1 MKGLT
6 HAERYVMHDAKPRK
20 GKQVHG
26 AKSAGQDAVGGKRRM
41 ARIRW
46 FQVSLALA
54 VLGLGVLVYLL
65 DRPPGL
71 TALPESITLFQPTAR
86 FFGALGQ
93 SLPEFAHVFAFSL
106 LTIAFIGGGRRTAI
120 AACSGW
126 FLVDAAF
133 ELGQHPTIAPRLAHL
148 TPSWF
153 EAIPI
158 LNRTD
163 DFFRYGT
170 FDPLDLLFVALGAL
184 AAYVVVQR
192 MQFKEGQP

>member
-6 HAERYVMHDAKPRK
+6 HAVMHDMPSPGGNRYM
-20 GKQVHG
+20 G
-26 AKSAGQDAVGGKRRM
+26 AQSAGQDAAGGKRRM

-54 VLGLGVLVYLL
+54 ALGLGALVYLI

-93 SLPEFAHVFAFSL
+93 SLPAFAHVFGFSL
-106 LTIAFIGGGRRTAI
+106 LTIALVGGGRGMTI
-120 AACSGW
+120 AACTGW
-126 FLVDAAF
+126 FLVDIAF
-133 ELGQHPTIAPRLAHL
+133 ELGQYPAIATRLASL

-170 FDPLDLLFVALGAL
+170 FDPLDLTFITFGAL
-184 AAYVVVQR
+184 AAYVVAQR
-192 MQFKEGQP
+192 MRFKEDQP